1 VMDAYHILNDEGLR
15 YGDEFVRHKILDAI
29 GDLYLLGYPLVG
41 SFTAHKSGHCL
52 NNRLLQELA
61 AQPEAWELV
70 SFEDEQ
76 SAPISFT
83 RPAVSH

>member
-1 VMDAYHILNDEGLR
+1 
-15 YGDEFVRHKILDAI
+15 
-29 GDLYLLGYPLVG
+29 VG
-41 SFTAHKSGHCL
+41 SFSAHKSGHCL
-52 NNRLLQELA
+52 NNRLLQGLA
-61 AQPEAWELV
+61 AQPEVWELV